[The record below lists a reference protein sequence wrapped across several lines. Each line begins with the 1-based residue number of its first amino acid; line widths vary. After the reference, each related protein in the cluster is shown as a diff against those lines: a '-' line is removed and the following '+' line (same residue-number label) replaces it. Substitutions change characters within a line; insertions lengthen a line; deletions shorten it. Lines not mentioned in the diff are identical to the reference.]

1 MIGPAIGPVGT
12 NHSSAGAVRLSD
24 HGGIGN
30 IDPSALETDAVMA
43 ILRFP
48 INVADGK
55 TVHERTTKPLA
66 GCKPVEPFVQFRT
79 AGVMGERGR
88 AKQQENQDNSHHDRL
103 PSSQKARLSASRT
116 SHIAARKR

>member
-1 MIGPAIGPVGT
+1 LIGPAIGRVGP
-12 NHSSAGAVRLSD
+12 NHSSAGAVRLGD

-43 ILRFP
+43 ILRLP

-66 GCKPVEPFVQFRT
+66 GRKPVEPFVQFGT
-79 AGVMGERGR
+79 AGVMGKRGR
-88 AKQQENQDNSHHDRL
+88 AEQ
-103 PSSQKARLSASRT
+103 
-116 SHIAARKR
+116 